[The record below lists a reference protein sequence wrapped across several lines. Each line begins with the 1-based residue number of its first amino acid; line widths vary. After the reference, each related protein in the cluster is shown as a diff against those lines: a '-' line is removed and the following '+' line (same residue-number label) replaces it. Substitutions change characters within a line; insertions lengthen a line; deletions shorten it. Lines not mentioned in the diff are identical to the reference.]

1 MPAQSTPAKAECF
14 TPQEAAGILRISTD
28 LMYDIL
34 RGRRG
39 KSRPPAIKAGRLYR
53 IPADEFR
60 AWMKKRK
67 P

>member
-1 MPAQSTPAKAECF
+1 MPAPSPLAKVEMI

-28 LMYDIL
+28 LMYDII

-39 KSRPPAIKAGRLYR
+39 NNRPPAVKVGRLYR